1 MNLSIASKV
10 SLLML
15 VILTAAFIALVLFF
29 NASNKSTLIKNE
41 QKILSL
47 HADRQIAYLEREF
60 KQNKRDISLLSK
72 SHHLSKLVESVADK
86 NSRGENS
93 NDKDRVEL
101 TKEFKRLIE
110 SSEEYQQIRLIG
122 IENNGR
128 EIIRVNRK
136 GGNTEAV
143 LPENLQEK
151 GASTYYLET
160 IKLPLGKYYISDIE
174 LNREHGVIAEP
185 ETHVVRVS
193 APIYTRF
200 GKLFGIIIINVDF
213 TIPLHNLNYYL
224 DAGENFI
231 LVNSDQSAIS
241 HDLSNI
247 VLPNKLNAQNP
258 RSKMHRDSP
267 DSVVSRNRLDLNN
280 GRYFTFI
287 LSKPVSLITGNSGV
301 LVEDREIVF
310 VMYLL
315 AIGWALVFIARYPL
329 KQITNLS
336 NIIKG
341 ITNGTHNRTE
351 LPIHKRS
358 EVGDLS
364 RAFYKLLDKVD
375 ETQADLI
382 SGKERLELAI
392 KGASDG
398 LWDWNLITD
407 DLYLSPRWKVMFGY
421 RDDEIKNELD
431 EFNRLIHPDD
441 MEKTW
446 DLTNAYLEGKE
457 KKYEVEF
464 RMHHKEGYYV
474 DVLCRAHVVRDENN
488 NAIRL
493 VGTHTDITERNR
505 ESEKRLQYE
514 QDQKKALV
522 REVHH
527 RIKNNLQGVA
537 SLLRQHA
544 ELNPSARDQLEA
556 ATSQVYTM
564 AMVHGIQG
572 KGTHGG
578 MPISG
583 MLKEI
588 LTISENIS
596 ETNISYKGDNSYTQY
611 EVNERESVPVALI
624 LNELVTNAC
633 KHSRKDSYAS
643 VSVVCDW
650 CQKNSILIEI
660 TNKVDSFP
668 GDLSIEEKTGLGTG
682 LKLVASL
689 LPPDGASLNIREE
702 SGICT
707 AELILGSP
715 VIFVKCDFNV
725 QEVG

>member
-15 VILTAAFIALVLFF
+15 VILTAAFIVLVLFF

-60 KQNKRDISLLSK
+60 NQNKRDISLLSK
-72 SHHLSKLVESVADK
+72 SHHLSKLVGSVVDK

-93 NDKDRVEL
+93 NDKYRAEL
-101 TKEFKRLIE
+101 TKEFKRLID
-110 SSEEYQQIRLIG
+110 SREEYHQIRLIG

-136 GGNTEAV
+136 GGGSEIV
-143 LPENLQEK
+143 SYDDLQEK
-151 GASTYYLET
+151 GESQYFVET
-160 IKLPLGKYYISDIE
+160 INLPQGSYYISDIE

-185 ETHVVRVS
+185 ETHVLRVS

-200 GKLFGIIIINVDF
+200 GMLFGIIIINVDF
-213 TIPLHNLNYYL
+213 TIPLDNLINYL
-224 DAGENFI
+224 DAGEEFI
-231 LVNSDQSAIS
+231 LVNSDRSAIS
-241 HDLSNI
+241 HDFSNI
-247 VLPNKLNAQNP
+247 VQPNQFNGQNL
-258 RSKMHRDSP
+258 RSRNSP
-267 DSVVSRNRLDLNN
+267 DSVVSRNRLELNN

-287 LSKPVSLITGNSGV
+287 LSKPVSLITGSNGS

-310 VMYLL
+310 AMYLL

-329 KQITNLS
+329 KQITNVS

-341 ITNGTHNRTE
+341 ITGGTRNRAE
-351 LPIHKRS
+351 LPIHVRS
-358 EVGDLS
+358 EIGDLS
-364 RAFYKLLDKVD
+364 RAFNKLLDNIC
-375 ETQADLI
+375 ETQSDLKL
-382 SGKERLELAI
+382 GKEQLELAI

-398 LWDWNLITD
+398 LWDWNLMTD

-457 KKYEVEF
+457 KKYEIEF
-464 RMHHKEGYYV
+464 RMHHKEGHYV

-544 ELNPSARDQLEA
+544 ELNPSVRDQLEA

-572 KGTHGG
+572 KGAHEG
-578 MPISG
+578 MSVSG

-588 LTISENIS
+588 LAIAENITG
-596 ETNISYKGDNSYTQY
+596 TNIIYKGDSNYSQY

-624 LNELVTNAC
+624 MNELVTNAC
-633 KHSRKDSYAS
+633 KHSQEDSCAS
-643 VSVVCDW
+643 ISVVCNW
-650 CQKNSILIEI
+650 CLDDSISIEI

-668 GDLSIEEKTGLGTG
+668 NELSIEEKTGLGTG
-682 LKLVASL
+682 LKLVVSL
-689 LPPDGASLNIREE
+689 LPPEGASLSIREKD
-702 SGICT
+702 GICT
-707 AELILGSP
+707 TRLVLEKP
-715 VIFVKCDFNV
+715 VIYVRCELSV
-725 QEVG
+725 AEVV